1 MPVKE
6 KAWLSTYTAT
16 LAYLGL
22 PPFLGYGI
30 APVKASE
37 RSARGWRITALLCS
51 LTLLLFI
58 LKQVEDISSI
68 FPFAISEK
76 EELTEIT
83 LTRSLKTEQIEV
95 LVSMPKLDQDVKDD
109 EGLLSPSKEDQ
120 EDEGKTPPEKYSL
133 PIRVTVS
140 KADGSGLVFTCTAN
154 PDDIVIEGLSI
165 RRKPLGAKEGDAVT
179 YEEGP

>member
-1 MPVKE
+1 MVGE
-6 KAWLSTYTAT
+6 KPLS
-16 LAYLGL
+16 
-22 PPFLGYGI
+22 
-30 APVKASE
+30 S
-37 RSARGWRITALLCS
+37 ALLCS

-83 LTRSLKTEQIEV
+83 PTRSLKTEQIGV
-95 LVSMPKLDQDVKDD
+95 LVSMPKLAQDVKDD
-109 EGLLSPSKEDQ
+109 EGLLSPSKESQ
-120 EDEGKTPPEKYSL
+120 EDEARPLLKNTSL

-140 KADGSGLVFTCTAN
+140 KADGSGLLFTCTAN

-179 YEEGP
+179 YEEGPDFR